1 MGCLPRWL
9 SPLKTATMFR
19 SYYDLG
25 PYCSGIEYVETV
37 EPVTGQ
43 TDLVIIGMGDE
54 PVVSDELAAR
64 RGRRPQPQ

>member
-1 MGCLPRWL
+1 
-9 SPLKTATMFR
+9 MFR

-37 EPVTGQ
+37 EPVTGES
-43 TDLVIIGMGDE
+43 DHHLVVINSECYDE
-54 PVVSDELAAR
+54 PDSPECDEELAPKR

>member
-1 MGCLPRWL
+1 
-9 SPLKTATMFR
+9 MFR

-43 TDLVIIGMGDE
+43 TDLVILGIGDE
-54 PVVSDELAAR
+54 PEDGSGDELAPR
-64 RGRRPQPQ
+64 CTWPGCW